1 MPRKARKK
9 SSLCINHVILRGV
22 NQQIIFED
30 EYDYQQF
37 MEYPMKMRW
46 KSFRRKL
53 TVNHQQI
60 FNVWDSLKE
69 IST

>member
-37 MEYPMKMRW
+37 IDILRYYKDEKSVVLIYMR
-46 KSFRRKL
+46 
-53 TVNHQQI
+53 I
-60 FNVWDSLKE
+60 A
-69 IST
+69 

>member
-1 MPRKARKK
+1 MPRKPRKK

-37 MEYPMKMRW
+37 IDILNICALHSRYFSDELDAQ
-46 KSFRRKL
+46 FL
-53 TVNHQQI
+53 
-60 FNVWDSLKE
+60 
-69 IST
+69 